1 MKKLIASLLALTC
14 VLGLVGCNSRD
25 LDDKPT
31 VTGVIQEIH
40 DDHILIAT
48 STADGYPYGAS
59 IDVFISI
66 KECDTIYTPLAVGDE
81 IIVYYDGK
89 MAESN
94 PALVNTV
101 YAITLKSPAN
111 KS

>member
-1 MKKLIASLLALTC
+1 MKKLIAFLLALAC
-14 VLGLVGCNSRD
+14 VLGLAGCSKN

-31 VTGVIQEIH
+31 VTGIIKEVH
-40 DDHILIAT
+40 DDYILIAT

-59 IDVFISI
+59 IDVSISV
-66 KECDTIYTPLAVGDE
+66 KECNTIYTPLAVGDE
-81 IIVYYDGK
+81 IVVYYDGK

-101 YAITLKSPAN
+101 YAITLKTPAN